1 MPLSSENH
9 TAWELTVSPPGGS
22 TAVPPVLNLNYHAR
36 LDPTNHTPASQPL
49 TLPLQAQRLTGAPPS
64 QVTTARLWYS
74 IDDGN
79 HWHQLQAGTTVS
91 LRASASDR
99 GGSSVDQT
107 VLHAIPVRP

>member
-1 MPLSSENH
+1 
-9 TAWELTVSPPGGS
+9 
-22 TAVPPVLNLNYHAR
+22 
-36 LDPTNHTPASQPL
+36 
-49 TLPLQAQRLTGAPPS
+49 
-64 QVTTARLWYS
+64 VTTARLWYS

-79 HWHQLQAGTTVS
+79 HWHQLQLGPTSPGQFLAVIPADQLQPGTTVS